1 MKIYNKKT
9 RRKLSKNKN
18 KKYKLNNKKYKLN
31 NKNSLKKNIKFYTI
45 KQRGG
50 NWTPKDS
57 ENCVKMIRKLANSS
71 NLDKLKDSSIDETY
85 KFETIEDNGELHK
98 IFTDFHECLPERI
111 SNKHILPLVAMI
123 PQHAYL
129 RSL

>member
-9 RRKLSKNKN
+9 RRKLSKNK
-18 KKYKLNNKKYKLN
+18 KKK
-31 NKNSLKKNIKFYTI
+31 SLKKNIRLYTL
-45 KQRGG
+45 KQHGG
-50 NWTPKDS
+50 NWNPKS
-57 ENCVKMIRKLANSS
+57 PNKCVNMIRKLANSS
-71 NLDKLKDSSIDETY
+71 NLNELKDDKNNDTY
-85 KFETIEDNGELHK
+85 KFETIEDNEGLHK

>member
-18 KKYKLNNKKYKLN
+18 KKYKLNNK
-31 NKNSLKKNIKFYTI
+31 NSLKKNIKFYTI
-45 KQRGG
+45 KQQGG

-57 ENCVKMIRKLANSS
+57 GNCVKMIRKLANSS
-71 NLDKLKDSSIDETY
+71 NLEKLKDSSIDETY
-85 KFETIEDNGELHK
+85 KFETIEDNEGLHK
-98 IFTDFHECLPERI
+98 IFSDFHECLPERI

-129 RSL
+129 QSL

>member
-18 KKYKLNNKKYKLN
+18 KKYKLNNK
-31 NKNSLKKNIKFYTI
+31 NSLKKNIKFYTI
-45 KQRGG
+45 KQQGG

-57 ENCVKMIRKLANSS
+57 GNCVKMIRKLANSS
-71 NLDKLKDSSIDETY
+71 NLEKLKDSSIDETY
-85 KFETIEDNGELHK
+85 KFETIEDNEGLHK
-98 IFTDFHECLPERI
+98 IFSDFHECLPERI